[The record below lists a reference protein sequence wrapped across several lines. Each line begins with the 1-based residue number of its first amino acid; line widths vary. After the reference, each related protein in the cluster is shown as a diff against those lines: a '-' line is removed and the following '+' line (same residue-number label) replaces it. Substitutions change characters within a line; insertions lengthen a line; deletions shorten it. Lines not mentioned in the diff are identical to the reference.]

1 MSAFVPPGDFLT
13 RTDRRRIKTLSAAVG
28 RVTDGDARFF
38 ERFPE
43 RQHRVRLASAAEVE
57 TDAILKGEPDIS
69 TASGSRWVTI
79 VKQLAPGVRLRV
91 VERSIGRDGNDFD
104 LSEEMTRWAYDRMVV
119 PGSHLWDRERQMV
132 AALAR
137 MGAPR

>member
-1 MSAFVPPGDFLT
+1 MSALVPPGDFLT
-13 RTDRRRIKTLSAAVG
+13 RTNRRRIKTLSAAVG

-38 ERFPE
+38 ERFPN
-43 RQHRVRLASAAEVE
+43 RRHRVRLASAAEVE

-69 TASGSRWVTI
+69 TGSGSRWVTI
-79 VKQLAPGVRLRV
+79 VKQLAPGVRLRA
-91 VERSIGRDGNDFD
+91 VERSIGCEANDFD
-104 LSEEMTRWAYDRMVV
+104 LSEEMARWAYDQMVV
-119 PGSHLWDRERQMV
+119 PGSYMWERERQMV

>member
-1 MSAFVPPGDFLT
+1 MNASVPPAGFLT
-13 RTDRRRIKTLSAAVG
+13 RTDRRRIKTISAAVG

-43 RQHRVRLASAAEVE
+43 RQHRVRLASTAEVE
-57 TDAILKGEPDIS
+57 TDAIIKGKPDIS
-69 TASGSRWVTI
+69 TVSGSRWVTI
-79 VKQLAPGVRLRV
+79 VKQLAPGVRLRA
-91 VERSIGRDGNDFD
+91 VERSIGREANDFD
-104 LSEEMTRWAYDRMVV
+104 LSEEMARWAYDQMIV
-119 PGSHLWDRERQMV
+119 PGSYMWERERQMV

>member
-1 MSAFVPPGDFLT
+1 MSASVPPNEFLT
-13 RTDRRRIKTLSAAVG
+13 RTDRRRIKTLSAAIG

-43 RQHRVRLASAAEVE
+43 RQHRVRLASTAEVE
-57 TDAILKGEPDIS
+57 TDAIIKGEPDVS
-69 TASGSRWVTI
+69 TVPGSRWIAI
-79 VKQLAPGVRLRV
+79 VKQLAPGVRMRV

-104 LSEEMTRWAYDRMVV
+104 LSEEMARWAYDQMVV

-132 AALAR
+132 VALAR

>member
-1 MSAFVPPGDFLT
+1 MNSSVPLGDFLT
-13 RTDRRRIKTLSAAVG
+13 RTDRRRVKTLSAVVG

-43 RQHRVRLASAAEVE
+43 RRHRVRLASAAEVE
-57 TDAILKGEPDIS
+57 TDAILKGEPGIS
-69 TASGSRWVTI
+69 TESGSQWVTI
-79 VKQLAPGVRLRV
+79 VKQLGPGVRLRA

-104 LSEEMTRWAYDRMVV
+104 LSEEMARWAYDQMVV
-119 PGSHLWDRERQMV
+119 PGSYMWERERQMV

>member
-1 MSAFVPPGDFLT
+1 MIASVPPAGFLT
-13 RTDRRRIKTLSAAVG
+13 RTDRRRIKILSAAVG

-43 RQHRVRLASAAEVE
+43 RQHRVRLASTAEVE

-69 TASGSRWVTI
+69 TASGSRWVVI

-104 LSEEMTRWAYDRMVV
+104 LSEEMARWAYDQMVV
-119 PGSHLWDRERQMV
+119 PGSYMWERERQMV

>member
-1 MSAFVPPGDFLT
+1 MSASVPPAGFLT
-13 RTDRRRIKTLSAAVG
+13 RTDRRRIKTFSAAVG

-38 ERFPE
+38 ERFPK

-57 TDAILKGEPDIS
+57 TDAILKGEPEIS

-104 LSEEMTRWAYDRMVV
+104 LSEEMARWAYDQMVV
-119 PGSHLWDRERQMV
+119 PGSYMWERERQMV

>member
-1 MSAFVPPGDFLT
+1 MSAFVPPGGFLT
-13 RTDRRRIKTLSAAVG
+13 RTDRRHIKTLSAAVG

-43 RQHRVRLASAAEVE
+43 RRHRVRLASTAEVE
-57 TDAILKGEPDIS
+57 TDAIVKGEPDIS
-69 TASGSRWVTI
+69 TVPGSRWVTI

-104 LSEEMTRWAYDRMVV
+104 LSEEMARWAYDQMVV
-119 PGSHLWDRERQMV
+119 PGSYMWERERQMV

>member
-13 RTDRRRIKTLSAAVG
+13 RADRRRIKTLSAAVG

-43 RQHRVRLASAAEVE
+43 RQHRVRLASTAEVE
-57 TDAILKGEPDIS
+57 TDAIIKGEPNIS
-69 TASGSRWVTI
+69 TVPGSQWIVI

-91 VERSIGRDGNDFD
+91 IERSIGRDGNDFD
-104 LSEEMTRWAYDRMVV
+104 LSEEMARWAYDQMVV
-119 PGSHLWDRERQMV
+119 PGSYMWERERQMV

>member
-13 RTDRRRIKTLSAAVG
+13 RTDRRRINTLSAAVG

-43 RQHRVRLASAAEVE
+43 RQHRVRLASTAEVE
-57 TDAILKGEPDIS
+57 TDAIIKGEPNIS
-69 TASGSRWVTI
+69 TVPGSRWIVI

-91 VERSIGRDGNDFD
+91 VERSIGREANDFD
-104 LSEEMTRWAYDRMVV
+104 LSEEMARWAYDQMVV
-119 PGSHLWDRERQMV
+119 PGSYMWERERQMV